1 MSIASFTVW
10 VSCYIVAQTFP
21 MLNGSALVGPA
32 KTFWI
37 YALVSLVSCL
47 FACYMIPETKG
58 RTLEEI
64 ENFWLHRG
72 KSPHDAGRIAS

>member
-10 VSCYIVAQTFP
+10 VSCYAVAQTFP
-21 MLNGSALVGPA
+21 MLKESPVVGPA

-37 YALVSLVSCL
+37 YAAVSLTCCL
-47 FACYMIPETKG
+47 FVCLMVPETKG

-64 ENFWLHRG
+64 ESYWIHATA
-72 KSPHDAGRIAS
+72 KE